1 VRRSAVLPTLAVAL
15 AAALA
20 ACSSPEASR
29 SRGQGA
35 GADVGNRGPEV
46 TIRATKDPY
55 RGTPRRGA
63 GR

>member
-1 VRRSAVLPTLAVAL
+1 VRRSTSLGSL

-20 ACSSPEASR
+20 LILAGCSSPEASR

-35 GADVGNRGPEV
+35 GADVGNRGERV
-46 TIRATKDPY
+46 SIHATKDPY
-55 RGTPRRGA
+55 RGTPLRGS

>member
-1 VRRSAVLPTLAVAL
+1 MLLIAG
-15 AAALA
+15 LA

-29 SRGQGA
+29 ARGQGP

-46 TIRATKDPY
+46 SIRATKDPY
-55 RGTPRRGA
+55 RGTPLKGA